1 MAKSKHYY
9 SMFVDFFE
17 KNKNRNRVENLYRSL
32 GLLQK
37 SIMIRKINLSFP
49 VFCLHSSIVLSRY
62 FVVSVNSM
70 TT

>member
-1 MAKSKHYY
+1 MAKSKLYY

-37 SIMIRKINLSFP
+37 SIMISKVNLSFP
-49 VFCLHSSIVLSRY
+49 VFCLHSYIVLSRY

-70 TT
+70 IT